1 MPGEQEQEHKKKSRK
16 REAQGRRRE
25 RKRKWKRGIDKLFCI
40 GNLSDKLD
48 GNAFDSSQVP
58 RQAHEWTSGW
68 ALVVGVTG

>member
-16 REAQGRRRE
+16 RRRE

-68 ALVVGVTG
+68 ALVGVTG